1 MLKMNNQERL
11 KPMLPLER
19 RQWIENQVITK
30 GKVDIEE
37 LSKQLNVSS
46 MTIRRDLAELEKAGK
61 AIRTHGGA
69 VSPKSLIGETPYA
82 SKKEKNIQEKQMIA
96 QKALTLIPE
105 NASIILDSGTTT
117 MEVARLLK
125 DRNDLTVITNDI
137 KIAAELINSQLKVIV
152 TGGELQNSVGSLY
165 GWPTQEILK
174 NIHVD
179 IFFLGAHAVDIDSGV
194 TAPTFEKS
202 SIKKLMMEAAETTW
216 LLADSSKFAKKA
228 FSTVCPIKSLEG
240 IITDTKLDIPDRK
253 KYEEQTLLLFGKGG
267 SS

>member
-1 MLKMNNQERL
+1 MLKMNKNKNERL
-11 KPMLPLER
+11 KQMLLFER
-19 RQWIENQVITK
+19 RQWIEKQVITK

-61 AIRTHGGA
+61 VIRTHGGA
-69 VSPKSLIGETPYA
+69 VSPKSFIGETPYA

-96 QKALTLIPE
+96 KKAITLIPE
-105 NASIILDSGTTT
+105 NASILLDSGTTT
-117 MEVARLLK
+117 MEVARLIK
-125 DRNDLTVITNDI
+125 DRDDLTVITNDI
-137 KIAAELINSQLKVIV
+137 KIAAELIDSQLKVIV
-152 TGGELQNSVGSLY
+152 TGGELQNSVGALY

-202 SIKKLMMEAAETTW
+202 LIKKLMIQAAQTTW
-216 LLADSSKFAKKA
+216 LLADSSKFNKKA
-228 FSTVCPIKSLEG
+228 FSAVCPIKSLEG
-240 IITDTKLDIPDRK
+240 IITDAKLDIPDRK
-253 KYEEQTLLLFGKGG
+253 KYEEQTVLLLGEG
-267 SS
+267 